1 MQMNN
6 QYIQR
11 DINNSNKEG
20 NIDNNC
26 VNEDKSE
33 GEPDESINNI
43 SSIMPMEEDANIS
56 ELN

>member
-1 MQMNN
+1 MNN